1 VPAAVALAAATFA
14 LPRWGEIPTSYAA
27 ISTPARVA
35 DLAAGLSLLF
45 AGLVA
50 WLDDRARRLGLLAML
65 AGAAWFAPDWE
76 GWDHGPPLVR
86 SLGAALSPLFLVL
99 IFHLVVAA
107 PRGRID
113 TRATRVFLFALY
125 GVALT
130 VMVGRTFVRDPL
142 FDLHCWRNCLEN
154 VFLVHADPGIADALD
169 GLWLRSAIAVGGL
182 TIVVA
187 AWRLGSAT
195 APARRALVPIVVPG
209 AAVAAAEGTYAL
221 ALLRD
226 PFEDP
231 TKSSFE
237 AIFFVRAAALAL
249 LALGVLW
256 TVARARR
263 LRSAVARLA
272 AELGEVPPP
281 GSLRSALAAA
291 VGDPTL
297 EVAYRLPGS
306 SSYVGA
312 DGKRVVTPVAGNGRA
327 VTAIT
332 RNGRQLAVV
341 VHDAGLLEGPGLE
354 NEIGAAARLAV
365 ENERLRAEVLAQL
378 EELRASRARIVE
390 QGDTER
396 RRLERDLH
404 DGAQQR
410 LLALSYD
417 IRLARTAVASDGEYE
432 TGHLLSSAEKEAHIA
447 LIELRKLAH
456 GIFPAILAEAG
467 LGPALASLADEAP
480 LPVELGDVTSARY
493 ASGIETAAYVTVAD
507 AIDDAG
513 RRSATFVAVE
523 VAPTAERLVVTA
535 RDDGTPRVTTLTQLV
550 DRIGALGGTVDVGPT
565 VLRAEIPC
573 A

>member
-1 VPAAVALAAATFA
+1 MPAAVALGAATLA

-35 DLAAGLSLLF
+35 DLAAGLGLLF

-65 AGAAWFAPDWE
+65 AGVTWFAPDWE

-86 SLGAALSPLFLVL
+86 SLGAAFSPLFLVL

-113 TRATRVFLFALY
+113 ARAARVFLFALY
-125 GVALT
+125 VVALI
-130 VMVGRTFVRDPL
+130 VAVGRVLVRDPL

-154 VFLVHADPGIADALD
+154 VFLVHADRGIAEALD
-169 GLWLRSAIAVGGL
+169 AVWLRSAIALGGL
-182 TIVVA
+182 AIVVA
-187 AWRLGSAT
+187 ASRLGSAT
-195 APARRALVPIVVPG
+195 APARRALAPIAVPG

-221 ALLRD
+221 ALVRD

-237 AIFFVRAAALAL
+237 AIFFVRAGALAL
-249 LALGVLW
+249 VALGVLW

-263 LRSAVARLA
+263 LRSAVARLT
-272 AELGEVPPP
+272 AELGEAPPP

-297 EVAYRLPGS
+297 EVAYPVPGS
-306 SSYVGA
+306 GLYVGA
-312 DGKRVVTPVAGNGRA
+312 DGKPVATPKAGNGRA
-327 VTAIT
+327 VTPIE
-332 RNGRQLAVV
+332 REGRQLAVV
-341 VHDAGLLEGPGLE
+341 VHDAALLEGPGLE
-354 NEIGAAARLAV
+354 SEIGSAARLAV
-365 ENERLRAEVLAQL
+365 ENERLQAELLAQL
-378 EELRASRARIVE
+378 DGLRASRARIVE
-390 QGDTER
+390 RGDAER

-410 LLALSYD
+410 LLAVSYD
-417 IRLARTAVASDGEYE
+417 VRLARAAAATAGDGA
-432 TGHLLSSAEKEAHIA
+432 TGRLLATAEAEAHAA
-447 LIELRKLAH
+447 LGELRKLAH
-456 GIFPAILAEAG
+456 GIFPTVLAEAG
-467 LGPALASLADEAP
+467 LGPALASVADEAP

-493 ASGIETAAYVTVAD
+493 PSAIETAAYVTVTD
-507 AIDDAG
+507 AIDDAVG
-513 RRSATFVAVE
+513 RDATYVAIDVCRG
-523 VAPTAERLVVTA
+523 TDRLVVTV
-535 RDDGTPRVTTLTQLV
+535 RDDGTPRVTTLAPVV
-550 DRIGALGGTVDVGPT
+550 DRIGALGGTIDVAPT
-565 VLRAEIPC
+565 SLHAEIPC